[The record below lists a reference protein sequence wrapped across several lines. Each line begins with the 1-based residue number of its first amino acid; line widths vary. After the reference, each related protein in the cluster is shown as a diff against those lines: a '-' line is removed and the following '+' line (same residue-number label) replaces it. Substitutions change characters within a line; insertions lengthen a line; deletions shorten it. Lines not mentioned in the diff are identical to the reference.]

1 MASLQ
6 DQLLKAGLVDKNKAN
21 KLKKET
27 RKKARVA
34 RNSGASIENEA
45 TAAARRQAAI
55 RTERDL
61 ELNVKKQKELDRKA
75 VIAQIK
81 QLIEMNRL
89 DTGNG
94 EIPYRFTYENK
105 VKNIYLSEDLKKQLC
120 GGRLAIVSFLKNK
133 NRKFEIVPA
142 PVAKKIAQRDESY
155 LVQLN
160 DIADKDENE
169 EDDAYPEYKIPD
181 DLMW

>member
-6 DQLLKAGLVDKNKAN
+6 DQLLKAGLVNKNKAN
-21 KLKKET
+21 RAKKET

-34 RNSGASIENEA
+34 RNSGASMVNEA
-45 TAAARRQAAI
+45 TAAARTQQAKRI
-55 RTERDL
+55 ERDR
-61 ELNVKKQKELDRKA
+61 ELNIKKQQELDRKA

-94 EIPYRFTYENK
+94 EIAYSFVYQNK
-105 VKNIYLSEDLKKQLC
+105 VKKVQLGQELKHRLSRGQ
-120 GGRLAIVSFLKNK
+120 LAIVTILINGV
-133 NRKFEIVPA
+133 RKFEIVPA
-142 PVAKKIAQRDESY
+142 PVAAKIAQRDMSY

-160 DIADKDENE
+160 DKVGQGENE
-169 EDDAYPEYKIPD
+169 DDDYAAYKIPD